1 MGGISCAMAL
11 RCGKLLAMS
20 GVGISRLSCGM
31 VSHSVRVGTANSAP
45 PSERTVMPATLRP
58 YFSSFS
64 PLHVDKKYFSTGP
77 SAPRSSASSLVTR
90 ELLLCSS
97 TIA

>member
-1 MGGISCAMAL
+1 MAL

-20 GVGISRLSCGM
+20 GVQISRLSSGM
-31 VSHSVRVGTANSAP
+31 VSQSVRVGTANSAP
-45 PSERTVMPATLRP
+45 LSERTVLRP

-64 PLHVDKKYFSTGP
+64 PLHVDKKYFSKGP
-77 SAPRSSASSLVTR
+77 SVPRSSASSLVTR
-90 ELLLCSS
+90 ELLLCSL